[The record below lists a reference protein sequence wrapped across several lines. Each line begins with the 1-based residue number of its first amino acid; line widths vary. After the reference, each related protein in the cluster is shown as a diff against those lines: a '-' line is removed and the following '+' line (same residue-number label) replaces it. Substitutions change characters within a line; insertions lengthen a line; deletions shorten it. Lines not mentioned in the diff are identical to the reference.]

1 MASMVTP
8 GKTRRILLIGFVGS
22 SLLISSCAGG
32 GSASQAGP
40 NDRAACQSLDLLYAN
55 NGANPIDPTQA
66 ANWSTLGLR
75 AENGQLRMAS
85 QRLVTAIREGN
96 AVLARTEL
104 GIAAATCS
112 TMGAGP
118 GPGFVP
124 NTGTGT

>member
-1 MASMVTP
+1 
-8 GKTRRILLIGFVGS
+8 
-22 SLLISSCAGG
+22 
-32 GSASQAGP
+32 
-40 NDRAACQSLDLLYAN
+40 LDLLYAN

-66 ANWSTLGLR
+66 VDWSTLGLR
-75 AENGQLRMAS
+75 AENGQLRTAS
-85 QRLVTAIREGN
+85 KRLVAAVREGN

-112 TMGAGP
+112 TLGAGP

>member
-1 MASMVTP
+1 VTAW
-8 GKTRRILLIGFVGS
+8 KTRRMLLIGFVGGS
-22 SLLISSCAGG
+22 FLVSSCAGG

-40 NDRAACQSLDLLYAN
+40 NDRAACQALDLLYAN

-66 ANWSTLGLR
+66 VSWSTVGLR
-75 AENGQLRMAS
+75 AENGQLRAAS
-85 QRLVTAIREGN
+85 QRLVTAIREDN
-96 AVLARTEL
+96 VVAVRTEL

-112 TMGAGP
+112 TLGAGP

>member
-1 MASMVTP
+1 MTP
-8 GKTRRILLIGFVGS
+8 AKIRRTLLVGFVGS
-22 SLLISSCAGG
+22 SLLVSSCAGG
-32 GSASQAGP
+32 GGASQAGP

-55 NGANPIDPTQA
+55 NGSNPIDPTQA
-66 ANWSTLGLR
+66 VDWSTLGLR
-75 AENGQLRMAS
+75 AENGQLRAAA
-85 QRLVTAIREGN
+85 QRLVTAIRDGS